1 MRLVG
6 RPVKEQLEACAAKKG
21 SWVVVVEL
29 GFAGSLVVIGFAS

>member
-6 RPVKEQLEACAAKKG
+6 RPVKRQLAACAAKKQQR
-21 SWVVVVEL
+21 VAVVEL